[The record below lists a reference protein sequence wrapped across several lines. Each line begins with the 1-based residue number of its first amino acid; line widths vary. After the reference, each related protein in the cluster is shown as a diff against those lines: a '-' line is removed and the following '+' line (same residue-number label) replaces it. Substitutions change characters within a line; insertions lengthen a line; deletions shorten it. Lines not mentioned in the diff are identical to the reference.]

1 MFTGVAL
8 AEPCDHLVVRVIR
21 VIRVIKVV
29 RVVRVIKGSFKG
41 H

>member
-1 MFTGVAL
+1 VD
-8 AEPCDHLVVRVIR
+8 EVKVVVVSTCQR

-29 RVVRVIKGSFKG
+29 RVIKC